1 MLLVAYKGL
10 KGLQGGDMGEKTEKA
25 TPKKLRDAKKKGQVA
40 KAQDL
45 PSAFTFMASVLMTLA
60 LAPWLYHKMADFL
73 LLTFHEVSKGN
84 VLEIIPSAFYEALI
98 LIFIV
103 SVPIMGMMALLGSV
117 ITFLAVGPVFAPEVF
132 KFDIKKFDPIQNLK
146 AKFKMKTLV
155 ELLKS
160 MLKISIAGY
169 IIYLVMYK
177 SIPVLI
183 RAVSMPMPDLLAIFH
198 AFLVEVVLK
207 VGIFFLVIAVLDFM
221 YQKHT
226 FAKEMMMEKFEIK
239 QEYKNSEGDPQIKHK
254 RKEIAREIAYQ
265 DTPTSGVS
273 KAKAVVTNPV
283 HLAIALAYDPQVDV
297 APYVVAKGND
307 ELAAAIVRLAEEYNI
322 PVLRNIPLAHKL
334 WEEGEMFQYAP
345 EDTYPALAALLRWI
359 EAMEQGS
366 PETYHAMD

>member
-1 MLLVAYKGL
+1 
-10 KGLQGGDMGEKTEKA
+10 MGEKTEKA

-45 PSAFTFMASVLMTLA
+45 PSAFTFMGSVLLTLM
-60 LAPWLYHKMADFL
+60 LAPWLYHQMADFL
-73 LLTFHEVSKGN
+73 LLTFHSVASGN
-84 VLEIIPSAFYEALI
+84 VMELIPAMFYQAMI
-98 LIFIV
+98 VIFIMSIPV
-103 SVPIMGMMALLGSV
+103 MGMMAVLGSV

-132 KFDIKKFDPIQNLK
+132 KFDIKKFDPVQNLK

-160 MLKISIAGY
+160 MLKISIASY
-169 IIYLVMYK
+169 IIYLVMYR
-177 SIPVLI
+177 SIPALI
-183 RAVSMPMPDLLAIFH
+183 RAVSLPMPDLLAIFNS
-198 AFLVEVVLK
+198 FLIEVVMK
-207 VGIFFLVIAVLDFM
+207 VGLFFLVIAIMDFL

-283 HLAIALAYDPQVDV
+283 HLAIALGYDSAVDV
-297 APYVVAKGND
+297 APYVLAKGND
-307 ELAAAIVRLAEEYNI
+307 EVAAAIVKLAEEYNI

-334 WEEGEMFQYAP
+334 WEEGELYQYVP
-345 EDTYPALAALLRWI
+345 EDTYLALAELLRWI
-359 EAMEQGS
+359 EAMEKGTS
-366 PETYHAMD
+366 EVYHATD

>member
-1 MLLVAYKGL
+1 
-10 KGLQGGDMGEKTEKA
+10 MGEKTEKA

-45 PSAFTFMASVLMTLA
+45 PSAFTFVGSVLLTLA

-73 LLTFHEVSKGN
+73 LYTFHEISKTN
-84 VLEIIPSAFYEALI
+84 LLEQIPQVFYQSVI
-98 LIFIV
+98 LIFVMSIPV
-103 SVPIMGMMALLGSV
+103 LGLIAILGSV
-117 ITFLAVGPVFAPEVF
+117 VTFLAVGPVFAPEVF

-160 MLKISIAGY
+160 LAKISIAGY

-183 RAVSMPMPDLLAIFH
+183 RAVSVSMPDLLMIFH
-198 AFLVEVVLK
+198 AFLIEVVLK
-207 VGIFFLVIAVLDFM
+207 VGVFFLIIAIMDFM

-265 DTPTSGVS
+265 DSPTSGVS

-283 HLAIALAYDPQVDV
+283 HLAIALGYDPEIDV
-297 APYVVAKGND
+297 APYILAKGND

-322 PVLRNIPLAHKL
+322 PILRNIPLAHKL
-334 WEEGEMFQYAP
+334 WEEGELYNYAP
-345 EDTYPALAALLRWI
+345 EETYLALAEILRWI
-359 EAMEQGS
+359 KAMEEGAA
-366 PETYHAMD
+366 ETYHAMD